1 MPQSDP
7 IPFQTASERANV
19 TSATNIREFA
29 AAMSALQSGRLD
41 EAERLLTLTLR
52 VQPTHLA
59 ALNLLGVVLGRLG
72 RNAEAIA
79 SFDRALATAADSD
92 EAWYGRGMT
101 LLAMNRPAQA
111 LKSFERVIALKPD
124 LSQVRLLRARLLVD
138 LDRHDAALET
148 IDDLIAKFPT
158 LAEAWLGRSNVL
170 FSVARYSEAL
180 SSAERALAL
189 KPDFADAW
197 QARGNALHELKRH
210 NEALVAFDKAVA
222 LHPDFTG
229 AWHGRGNAL
238 YELKLHDEALVAYD
252 KALALAPDLTEAWLG
267 RGYALIELRRN
278 REALS
283 AFDRAEA
290 YMPNLV
296 EAWLGRGSAFYALN
310 RYGEALAAY
319 SKALTLK
326 PNLPEALRNCGNAY
340 VQLKELDKALRAYD
354 RALAIKPDFK
364 LTKGGRL
371 HVKLQLSDWT
381 NLNAEISDVIA
392 SVRAHETPIA
402 PFEFLAV
409 SSSPADQLLCAK
421 QNIADYRSFPA
432 ASRRETYA
440 HERLRI
446 GYFSA
451 DLRNH
456 PVGQLAVGL
465 FEAHDKS
472 HFETIALSFGP
483 DDGSDLRRRI
493 KSAVEHFIDAE
504 NMSDADLAALIRRRE
519 INMLIDLT
527 GFTMH
532 SRFSVLARR
541 AAPIQVN
548 FLGYSGTMGADC
560 VDYIIADRTVI
571 PEDHFRFYSEQ
582 VVWLPDTF
590 QPNDSKRS
598 ITERKPSR
606 SECGLPESGFIFC
619 CFNNTYKITP
629 EVFAVWM
636 RLLARTEGSVLW
648 LAETNSTATQNLR
661 REAKARGISPERLI
675 FAPKMPLAAD
685 HLARHRQADLFL
697 DTLPYNAHTTAS
709 DALWAGL
716 PVLTYLGETFAGR
729 VAASLLKAIGVPEL
743 ITTSLED
750 YEALALRLA
759 RDPALLGTIKDK
771 LLRNRDTS
779 PLFDTARFTRH
790 LEAAYSTMWHRYQ
803 SGGEPPRAFAVES
816 VVT

>member
-1 MPQSDP
+1 M
-7 IPFQTASERANV
+7 
-19 TSATNIREFA
+19 
-29 AAMSALQSGRLD
+29 
-41 EAERLLTLTLR
+41 
-52 VQPTHLA
+52 
-59 ALNLLGVVLGRLG
+59 
-72 RNAEAIA
+72 
-79 SFDRALATAADSD
+79 ATAADSD

-101 LLAMNRPAQA
+101 LLAMNRPQQA

-170 FSVARYSEAL
+170 FSVARYGEAL

-189 KPDFADAW
+189 KPDFTDAW
-197 QARGNALHELKRH
+197 QACGNALHELKRH
-210 NEALVAFDKAVA
+210 NEALAAFDKAIA
-222 LHPDFTG
+222 LYPDFTG

-238 YELKLHDEALVAYD
+238 YELKRHDEALAAYD
-252 KALALAPDLTEAWLG
+252 KALALAPDLTETWLG

-290 YMPNLV
+290 STPNLV

-310 RYGEALAAY
+310 RYGDALAAY

-326 PNLPEALRNCGNAY
+326 PNLPEAFRNCGNAY

-392 SVRAHETPIA
+392 SLRAHETPIA

-409 SSSPADQLLCAK
+409 CSSPADQLLCAK
-421 QNIADYRSFPA
+421 QNIADYRSFPTVP
-432 ASRRETYA
+432 RRETYA

-451 DLRNH
+451 DLRSH

-472 HFETIALSFGP
+472 RFETIALSFGP

-504 NMSDADLAALIRRRE
+504 NMSDADLAALVRRRE
-519 INMLIDLT
+519 INVLIDLT

-532 SRFSVLARR
+532 SRFSVLTRR
-541 AAPIQVN
+541 CAPIQVN

-598 ITERKPSR
+598 IAERKLTR
-606 SECGLPESGFIFC
+606 SECGLPESGFVA
-619 CFNNTYKITP
+619 P
-629 EVFAVWM
+629 
-636 RLLARTEGSVLW
+636 LS
-648 LAETNSTATQNLR
+648 
-661 REAKARGISPERLI
+661 ER
-675 FAPKMPLAAD
+675 
-685 HLARHRQADLFL
+685 
-697 DTLPYNAHTTAS
+697 
-709 DALWAGL
+709 
-716 PVLTYLGETFAGR
+716 
-729 VAASLLKAIGVPEL
+729 
-743 ITTSLED
+743 
-750 YEALALRLA
+750 
-759 RDPALLGTIKDK
+759 
-771 LLRNRDTS
+771 
-779 PLFDTARFTRH
+779 
-790 LEAAYSTMWHRYQ
+790 
-803 SGGEPPRAFAVES
+803 
-816 VVT
+816 